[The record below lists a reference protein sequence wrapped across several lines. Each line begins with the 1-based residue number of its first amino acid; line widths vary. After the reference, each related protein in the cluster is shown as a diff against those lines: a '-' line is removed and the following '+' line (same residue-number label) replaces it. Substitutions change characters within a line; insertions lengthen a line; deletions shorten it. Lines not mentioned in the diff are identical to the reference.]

1 LIKQEYIYY
10 YILDFHLFDNNIL
23 SRSPVIIHF
32 QYEVKMGSSKL
43 INRGCFFK
51 KLCLAGMFSQVCSS
65 VLASDKK
72 VQKFRLLDHPRTK
85 RDYSDG
91 RSKKVIFLAHC
102 IANQNAR
109 MHGCAELPAAVRPIV
124 DFCLDNDIGIV
135 QMPCPELMVTG
146 LGRDRDEPEME
157 YLSQALRMPLT
168 RERIRQLAE
177 QVVFQMKEYRFQGF
191 TMIGVL
197 GKDGSPS
204 CGVDITYYPEIDPKR
219 IFGPGQGVFIE
230 ELKALMKEAGLE
242 LPVKGTEDKKWRD
255 TIDWIRENLKR
266 VG

>member
-1 LIKQEYIYY
+1 
-10 YILDFHLFDNNIL
+10 
-23 SRSPVIIHF
+23 
-32 QYEVKMGSSKL
+32 MGSSKL

-51 KLCLAGMFSQVCSS
+51 KLCLAGMFSQVYSS

-91 RSKKVIFLAHC
+91 RSKKVIFLVHC
-102 IANQNAR
+102 ICNQNAR
-109 MHGCAELPAAVRPIV
+109 MHTCATFPAAVRPIV

-157 YLSQALRMPLT
+157 FLPQVLHMPLA

-177 QVVFQMKEYRFQGF
+177 QVVFQMKEYRFQGL
-191 TMIGVL
+191 TMIGVV
-197 GKDGSPS
+197 GNDGSPS
-204 CGVDITYYPEIDPKR
+204 CGVDMTYFPEADPNKR
-219 IFGPGQGVFIE
+219 FGPGQGVFIE
-230 ELKALMKEAGLE
+230 ELKSLMKEARLE
-242 LPVKGTEDKKWRD
+242 LPVKGNEDKKWRD
-255 TIDWIRENLKR
+255 TIDWIRETLKR
-266 VG
+266 AG